1 MPIDL
6 EKFKKNVDASLVR
19 TQASF
24 EGKYK
29 NELGELLG
37 LPSDKIAEVTP
48 GLEGQQEYS
57 KLISVVEEASR
68 MNVSQATLRSQ
79 IKSLGENAVQ
89 IAKMVGGLA
98 ALFA

>member
-6 EKFKKNVDASLVR
+6 EKFRKNVGSSIER
-19 TQASF
+19 TRASF
-24 EGKYK
+24 EGKYA
-29 NELGELLG
+29 NELGGLLG
-37 LPSDKIAEVTP
+37 LSKEQIAEVIP
-48 GLEGQQEYS
+48 GLKGQEEYS

-98 ALFA
+98 SIFI